1 MAYMTLYRKWRPQ
14 TFDEMRGQDAIVQAL
29 KSQVK
34 YGRIG
39 HAYLFCGT
47 RGTGKT
53 SAAKILARAVNCLHP
68 VDGNPC
74 NECENCRAILEGRS
88 MDVIEMDAASNNGVD
103 NIREIREQ
111 VQYPPTSGKY
121 RVYIIDEV
129 HMLSAG
135 AFNAL
140 LKTLEEPPAYVIFI
154 LATTDPNR
162 LPVTVQSRCQ
172 RYDFRRA
179 DAGTIANHLG
189 AILRAENVEAEDS
202 AVRLIART
210 ADGSFRDSLS
220 LLERC
225 ISYYYGE
232 KLTYDNVLKVLGA
245 VRTQVYGKLMQCI
258 LKADVRGAVSQL
270 DEILAQGSD
279 LNQVVSDFTWY
290 LRDMMMVQT
299 GDEEAE
305 TLGMQKD
312 DYEELRAIAMETDLD
327 TVMRDIRILSELS
340 NRIRFSP
347 SRRVLTETALIRMMR
362 PECDEDVESLR
373 VRVEKLEYAL
383 ANGTA
388 AVPQQ
393 EGTAKAA
400 GDAAS
405 GESQEPETV
414 EIPPA
419 EYDDYVLLLKD
430 WQKICGSQHPFIYSL
445 LKGTKLGYDKMQG
458 LCILFPDN
466 FRCRTMQEGS
476 RLENLRQ
483 YLNREYGKN
492 FRIFARVLA
501 HGEQVPKVVK
511 GPDIP
516 GINMKV
522 EDAGPEDDEEDSPD
536 SGE

>member
-34 YGRIG
+34 YDRIG

-53 SAAKILARAVNCLHP
+53 SAAKILARAVNCLRP

-103 NIREIREQ
+103 NIREIRDQ

-162 LPVTVQSRCQ
+162 LPITVQSRCQ
-172 RYDFRRA
+172 RYDFRRV
-179 DAGTIANHLG
+179 DAGTIADHLRE
-189 AILRAENVEAEDS
+189 ILSAEQVEAEDA
-202 AVRLIART
+202 AVRMIART

-232 KLTYDNVLKVLGA
+232 KLTYENVLKVLGA
-245 VRTQVYGKLMQCI
+245 ARTQVYGRLMQCI
-258 LKADVRGAVSQL
+258 LQCDARGAVSQL
-270 DEILAQGSD
+270 DAILAQGSD
-279 LNQVVSDFTWY
+279 LNQVVSDFIWY
-290 LRDMMMVQT
+290 LRDMMLVQT
-299 GDEEAE
+299 GEEEAE

-312 DYEELRAIAMETDLD
+312 DYEELHAIAMQTDLD
-327 TVMRDIRILSELS
+327 TVMRDIRILSELAAQ
-340 NRIRFSP
+340 IRFSP
-347 SRRVLTETALIRMMR
+347 SRRVQTETALIRMMR
-362 PECDEDVESLR
+362 PACDDDVQSLR
-373 VRVEKLEYAL
+373 VRVEQLEHALEAGGGLPAKGAL
-383 ANGTA
+383 AQA
-388 AVPQQ
+388 DA
-393 EGTAKAA
+393 EGPDHAPAENSA
-400 GDAAS
+400 
-405 GESQEPETV
+405 PPTV

-419 EYDDYVLLLKD
+419 EYDDYAMLLKD
-430 WQKICGSQHPFIYSL
+430 WKKICGAQHPFIYSL
-445 LKGTKLGYDKMQG
+445 LKGTRLGYDKEQG
-458 LCILFPDN
+458 LCILFPDR

-476 RLENLRQ
+476 RMEDLRQ
-483 YLNREYGKN
+483 YLNQEYGKN
-492 FRIFARVLA
+492 FRIFARALER
-501 HGEQVPKVVK
+501 GEQAPKVVR
-511 GPDIP
+511 GTSIP
-516 GINMKV
+516 GINM
-522 EDAGPEDDEEDSPD
+522 EIEDSDEPD
-536 SGE
+536 DDGPASD